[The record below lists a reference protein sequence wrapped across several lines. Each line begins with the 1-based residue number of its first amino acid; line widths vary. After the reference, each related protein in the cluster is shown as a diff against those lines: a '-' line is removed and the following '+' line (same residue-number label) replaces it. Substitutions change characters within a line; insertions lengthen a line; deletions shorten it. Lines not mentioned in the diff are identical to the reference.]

1 MWFFLRARLA
11 DQKAATAEVQ
21 VRVLRELHIYEQV
34 YRPARSLKYLFG
46 ESWLLQ
52 ATPLSDY
59 LFYKY
64 RIVNKNVDAAY
75 NCLLR

>member
-1 MWFFLRARLA
+1 MWFFLRARVV
-11 DQKAATAEVQ
+11 DQKAATVEVQ

-34 YRPARSLKYLFG
+34 YKPARSLKYLFG
-46 ESWLLQ
+46 GWWLLQ

-64 RIVNKNVDAAY
+64 RIVNKNVDAVY
-75 NCLLR
+75 NCSLR